1 MNADTSKQQ
10 TDDYQNHLVCLH
22 PLTILKCQSHMS
34 KVLLPNST
42 RDTSMS
48 MSFSTFSSSSSPS
61 SSSLMC
67 SSYFSSLWS
76 STSSSFP
83 SHYRHRPPPP
93 PPFYLVEWLVR
104 IRSMLFSSYP
114 SSFSMLSSLS
124 LLSSSTSSSFTSR
137 HSCRRHRRP
146 PPPQPPCCW
155 CCGWSDSEVL
165 VHEHVQV
172 HAQVNR
178 KRKKIRGANGTFF

>member
-1 MNADTSKQQ
+1 
-10 TDDYQNHLVCLH
+10 
-22 PLTILKCQSHMS
+22 MS
-34 KVLLPNST
+34 KS
-42 RDTSMS
+42 RY
-48 MSFSTFSSSSSPS
+48 SSSSS
-61 SSSLMC
+61 L
-67 SSYFSSLWS
+67 F
-76 STSSSFP
+76 
-83 SHYRHRPPPP
+83 
-93 PPFYLVEWLVR
+93 LVEWLVR

-146 PPPQPPCCW
+146 PRPQSPCCW

-172 HAQVNR
+172 HAQVNK
-178 KRKKIRGANGTFF
+178 KRKKIRGGKWYFFSGGKRYFFSGGKSDKLGGGKRYKGK